1 MKCESCIFYRDID
14 RYENKGNCHR
24 FPENIITGRFNWCG
38 EYMGPPIVV
47 DEILGPKN
55 WFEKLT
61 YWWEI
66 KKFNREMKKQKG

>member
-1 MKCESCIFYRDID
+1 
-14 RYENKGNCHR
+14 
-24 FPENIITGRFNWCG
+24 
-38 EYMGPPIVV
+38 MGPPIVV